1 MVGGDGQLL
10 VIVYKNNNQ
19 AVLLHHFKYRN
30 KYKIYKMHCIGCLKT
45 HIQRM
50 EGEFCARY
58 LVVIYLLFI
67 KSNKFCPWL

>member
-30 KYKIYKMHCIGCLKT
+30 KYKIHKMHFIEETVSTKGRENAAQGL
-45 HIQRM
+45 
-50 EGEFCARY
+50 Y